1 MISWRWKLLL
11 TNTIFSAAYFCRSIQ
26 KINNEIKLDPEL
38 VKKLVT
44 TRQLVIQK
52 FQDLGN
58 LSKII
63 SSGNKAP
70 TVRINLTTADG
81 TLKKNELELM

>member
-1 MISWRWKLLL
+1 MSMICCAVYL
-11 TNTIFSAAYFCRSIQ
+11 CCSIQ

-44 TRQLVIQK
+44 SRELVIER
-52 FQDLGN
+52 FEDLGN

-63 SSGNKAP
+63 SSGNRAP